1 MTVRIE
7 IELLEYGGNL
17 RQTKN
22 CWYTCSIV
30 AFRTTLGEMRI
41 LLKLQSSITKTHP
54 KHR

>member
-7 IELLEYGGNL
+7 IELLEYDGNL

-30 AFRTTLGEMRI
+30 AFTDIINLI
-41 LLKLQSSITKTHP
+41 FSNQYYIPFPIFDL
-54 KHR
+54 